1 MKRKVKKIVKITTIP
16 IIVFAV
22 GNMLVYLY
30 CLITPKI
37 ELNKSQSY
45 YLYDNKSDLV
55 FQTDEDWI
63 NLKNINKNLINA
75 TLATEDK
82 YFYKHIGFDYARI
95 LKAAINN
102 IVKRNKSE
110 GASTITQQYAR
121 NLFLNFE
128 RSTNSL

>member
-45 YLYDNKSDLV
+45 YLYDNIPSTNIMEYIILSSYFCSFMDIHI
-55 FQTDEDWI
+55 W
-63 NLKNINKNLINA
+63 NINTIHAFWSIYPRPSKPYNNSLKISILHVWNLLCN
-75 TLATEDK
+75 
-82 YFYKHIGFDYARI
+82 
-95 LKAAINN
+95 
-102 IVKRNKSE
+102 RNKSTC
-110 GASTITQQYAR
+110 TIQ
-121 NLFLNFE
+121 
-128 RSTNSL
+128 